1 MLKKLKNK
9 TKELKKQLSVL
20 MIAYKDTRT
29 PLLPKILIGITIG
42 YLLSPIDLIPDFIPV
57 LGLLDDLL
65 IVPLLITISIKLIP
79 EKIIIDAKAY
89 AETHPEMVK
98 KSNWIFAIAIIIVWM
113 VLIALVVKKLKFK
126 N

>member
-1 MLKKLKNK
+1 
-9 TKELKKQLSVL
+9 

-29 PLLPKILIGITIG
+29 PLLAKTLIGITIG

-79 EKIIIDAKAY
+79 ETIIIDAKAY
-89 AETHPEMVK
+89 VEAHPEMVK
-98 KSNWIFAIAIIIVWM
+98 KSNWIFAIAIIIVWI
-113 VLIALVVKKLKFK
+113 VLIALFVKKLKFG